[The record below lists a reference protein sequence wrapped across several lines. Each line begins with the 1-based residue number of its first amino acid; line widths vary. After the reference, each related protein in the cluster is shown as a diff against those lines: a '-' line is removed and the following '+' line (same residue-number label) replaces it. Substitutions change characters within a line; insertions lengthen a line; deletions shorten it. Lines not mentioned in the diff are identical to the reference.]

1 MLRNAALTLH
11 REIHEIEIMAI
22 ATFLRIIL
30 FHTLP
35 LTMGQVTAPCL
46 ELFDGIDSA
55 DGPGDQLFAGLNLA
69 YDLIAPFMRYVTI
82 GTDRAHAGTI
92 GVMYGFTDFSDNGGV
107 TARAEGFGISR
118 LHAGVKG
125 TPEQYAANKT
135 HAQ

>member
-1 MLRNAALTLH
+1 
-11 REIHEIEIMAI
+11 MAI
-22 ATFLRIIL
+22 ELVPSIAKSSAIPGL
-30 FHTLP
+30 LP
-35 LTMGQVTAPCL
+35 PEPPKISHVPPTPL
-46 ELFDGIDSA
+46 
-55 DGPGDQLFAGLNLA
+55 LNLA